1 MTIPARLHVCW
12 IGRALPW
19 TAAFAVLSAAER
31 AELSE
36 IVLHH
41 TDALA
46 PGGPLD
52 AISRTPGVRLAR
64 LDPTV
69 SLARTGLALGL
80 GDRLTLLYRRLADP
94 VMRSDILR
102 AAILHSKGGLY
113 ADLDTVTVASLRPL
127 LDTPCFVASERI
139 VWPAAART
147 SRSPAVLAR
156 HLSLDLL
163 RKAGRALP
171 HGWRPFRRLEPLYVR
186 AVTNAVMGAEA
197 GSPVFAAYLRAMAAL
212 PEDGLRGRTALGPRL
227 LATVIR
233 DRADIAMLPPH
244 VTSPL
249 PPEISAHW
257 FRPVRRPRL
266 AAVLRPETRIV
277 HWYASVRTR
286 ADLSAID
293 PAWIRAHADRR
304 LYAALVRAGIRD
316 LPAVGV

>member
-1 MTIPARLHVCW
+1 MAIPARLHFCW
-12 IGRALPW
+12 IGPSLPW
-19 TAAFAVLSAAER
+19 AYAFAVLSAAKR
-31 AELSE
+31 AGLPE

-41 TDALA
+41 TDALD

-52 AISRTPGVRLAR
+52 VIAGSPGVRLSR
-64 LDPTV
+64 LDPA
-69 SLARTGLALGL
+69 LLLEQAGQALGL
-80 GDRLTLLYRRLADP
+80 GDSLALLYRRLADP

-139 VWPAAART
+139 VWPAAARA
-147 SRSPAVLAR
+147 SRSPVVLAR

-186 AVTNAVMGAEA
+186 AVTNAVMGAEV
-197 GSPVFAAYLRAMAAL
+197 GSPAFAAYLRAMAAL
-212 PEDGLRGRTALGPRL
+212 PEDGLRGRIALGPRL

-233 DRADIAMLPPH
+233 DRADIAILPPH

-293 PAWIRAHADRR
+293 PAWVRAHADRR
-304 LYAALVRAGIRD
+304 LYAALVRTSIRD
-316 LPAVGV
+316 LPAAGA